1 MAAVRKKL
9 QTKPDP
15 AVEAAV
21 EYFAG
26 RSHDAW
32 RKTLLKTNPEQR
44 GQPRTRLRGGK
55 MVDINQPWAKLDVAA
70 KDDNKR
76 AARDAYDAVVKY
88 PDDREAASDYVHK
101 RWIARNKHD
110 KSLDKALFT
119 PYAKLT
125 EVEKDKDRAHVD
137 RMKQAIAAVRKSAKV
152 KAPAKAKAS
161 AYKSVRIAA
170 KDWAR
175 LEAAAAKLSKLTG
188 QTVAPEA
195 LLTAGLDAIV
205 AIAGAVAPKA
215 KPKKR

>member
-1 MAAVRKKL
+1 MAAARKTS
-9 QTKPDP
+9 QTKNNPLL
-15 AVEAAV
+15 EAAV
-21 EYFAG
+21 EYFSG

-32 RKTLLKTNPEQR
+32 RKRLLQTNPEQR
-44 GQPRTRLRGGK
+44 GRSRMRLRGGK
-55 MVDINQPWAKLDVAA
+55 TVDINQPWSKLDQRA

-76 AARDAYDAVVKY
+76 AARAAYDAVVKF
-88 PDDREAASDYVHK
+88 PDDREAASAYVHK

-110 KSLDKALFT
+110 KSLDKTLFA

-137 RMKQAIAAVRKSAKV
+137 RMKQAIAAVRKGAKV

-161 AYKSVRIAA
+161 AYRSVRVDA
-170 KDWAR
+170 KAWAR

-188 QTVAPEA
+188 QPVAPEA
-195 LLTAGLDAIV
+195 LLTAGLEAIV
-205 AIAGAVAPKA
+205 AVTGAVAGKA